1 MDYNLT
7 VNEKEMSFKAKLK
20 DGQMDF
26 QANGENTDVSFVRI
40 SAHQILLNINGQHVN
55 AYILNETG
63 EKGVR
68 TIIINGRVYHVQ
80 DTDAFAT
87 GRTRKKGFLKNAD
100 TVSAPMPSVVISLLA
115 RTGDV
120 VEKGQGLVVVS
131 AMKMETT
138 LYAPYG
144 GKVVK
149 INAGEGDKV
158 MPNDI
163 LMDIEKTKEA

>member
-1 MDYNLT
+1 
-7 VNEKEMSFKAKLK
+7 
-20 DGQMDF
+20 
-26 QANGENTDVSFVRI
+26 
-40 SAHQILLNINGQHVN
+40 
-55 AYILNETG
+55 
-63 EKGVR
+63 
-68 TIIINGRVYHVQ
+68 
-80 DTDAFAT
+80 
-87 GRTRKKGFLKNAD
+87 
-100 TVSAPMPSVVISLLA
+100 MPSVVISLLA